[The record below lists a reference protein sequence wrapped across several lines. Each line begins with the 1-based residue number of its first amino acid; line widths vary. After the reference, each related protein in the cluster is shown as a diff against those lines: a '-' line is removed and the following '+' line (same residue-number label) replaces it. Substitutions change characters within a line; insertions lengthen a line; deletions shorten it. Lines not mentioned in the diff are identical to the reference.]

1 MSFKVLICDDSS
13 LARKL
18 ATRSLPAGFAKEV
31 YQASNGA
38 EAISVLNEHA
48 IEVMLLDLTMPVLD
62 GVGVL
67 EEIRRRALDVFV
79 VVVSGDI
86 QPQMRER
93 VMQLGALGFIPKPI
107 EAGQLNPILQ
117 RFGLY

>member
-18 ATRSLPAGFAKEV
+18 AKRSLPEGFAAEV

-38 EAISVLNEHA
+38 EAISVIDEHG

-67 EEIRRRALDVFV
+67 EELRRRMLDVFV

-86 QPQMRER
+86 QPLMRDR
-93 VMQLGALGFIPKPI
+93 VMQLGALDFIPKPI
-107 EAGQLNPILQ
+107 NAGQLQPIL
-117 RFGLY
+117 RKFGLY